1 MPRSAASPYAAV
13 GSRSGRAEGRSYIAP
28 MRPRQEAAPAAPEPV
43 RLDKW
48 LWAARFFKTRGLA
61 AAAVE
66 GGRVQVNG
74 ARAKRAKTVRPGDA
88 VRVKLG
94 PYEHVVTVLGASAHR
109 GPAAE
114 AAQLYAE
121 DLEAKA
127 RRLRL
132 LEQHRLAAHAFSFG
146 EGKPSK
152 KERRAILRFKRG
164 E

>member
-1 MPRSAASPYAAV
+1 MVKARHEP
-13 GSRSGRAEGRSYIAP
+13 EI
-28 MRPRQEAAPAAPEPV
+28 APAAEAV

-61 AAAVE
+61 ATAIA

-74 ARAKRAKTVRPGDA
+74 ARAKHAKTVRPGDV
-88 VRVKLG
+88 VRVRLG
-94 PYEHVVTVLGASAHR
+94 PYEHLVTVLAASGHR

-114 AAQLYAE
+114 AARLYAE
-121 DLEAKA
+121 DPEARA
-127 RRLRL
+127 RRQRL
-132 LEQHRLAAHAFSFG
+132 AEQHRFAAQAFSYG

-152 KERRAILRFKRG
+152 KERRDILRFKRG

>member
-1 MPRSAASPYAAV
+1 MTRVDV
-13 GSRSGRAEGRSYIAP
+13 GAGEP
-28 MRPRQEAAPAAPEPV
+28 PEPV

-61 AAAVE
+61 AGAIE

-74 ARAKRAKTVRPGDA
+74 ARAKRARTVRPGDV
-88 VRVKLG
+88 VRVRIG
-94 PYEHVVTVLGASAHR
+94 PYEHLVTVHAASAHR

-114 AAQLYAE
+114 AARLYGE
-121 DLEAKA
+121 DPEAKA
-127 RRLRL
+127 RRQRL
-132 LEQHRLAAHAFSFG
+132 AEQHRLAAQAFSYG

-152 KERRAILRFKRG
+152 KERRDILRFKRG